1 MGAIGRGVPDGYLT
15 AEEASATAADGL
27 ARLPLDG
34 RRVLVLIP
42 DGTRTM
48 PMPLMFET
56 LERTVGPRAAALDY
70 LVALGTHSP
79 MSDAQLSQLVGREV
93 VDGRAGNRR
102 IFNHRW
108 NDPATFLDLGT
119 IPPREIAELTSGR
132 LQQGVRVALNRLVVE
147 YDHVLICG
155 PVFPHE
161 VVGFSGGT
169 KYLFPGIA
177 APDIIHFTHWLGALI
192 TSSEVI
198 GTIDTPVRAVINR
211 AASLLDVP
219 LSLLALVVTHEG
231 IAGVFCGDT
240 QDAWRQAATLSSR
253 RHIVWIDQ
261 PVDRVLSVMPPMYDD
276 LWTAAKGVYKTEP
289 AVADGGEVVVYA
301 PHVTDVSRVHGQLIE
316 EIGYHCRDY
325 FLAQWDRFNRYPGG
339 ILAHSTHV
347 KGLGTFDAEQAV
359 ETPRIRVTLSTGIPR
374 DLCAQINLG
383 YLDPTGV
390 RPEEWSDAEGTKVVP
405 RAGEMLF
412 RVKESSLAEM

>member
-1 MGAIGRGVPDGYLT
+1 
-15 AEEASATAADGL
+15 
-27 ARLPLDG
+27 
-34 RRVLVLIP
+34 
-42 DGTRTM
+42 
-48 PMPLMFET
+48 
-56 LERTVGPRAAALDY
+56 
-70 LVALGTHSP
+70 
-79 MSDAQLSQLVGREV
+79 
-93 VDGRAGNRR
+93 
-102 IFNHRW
+102 
-108 NDPATFLDLGT
+108 
-119 IPPREIAELTSGR
+119 
-132 LQQGVRVALNRLVVE
+132 
-147 YDHVLICG
+147 
-155 PVFPHE
+155 
-161 VVGFSGGT
+161 
-169 KYLFPGIA
+169 
-177 APDIIHFTHWLGALI
+177 
-192 TSSEVI
+192 
-198 GTIDTPVRAVINR
+198 
-211 AASLLDVP
+211 
-219 LSLLALVVTHEG
+219 
-231 IAGVFCGDT
+231 
-240 QDAWRQAATLSSR
+240 
-253 RHIVWIDQ
+253 
-261 PVDRVLSVMPPMYDD
+261 VMPPMYDD